1 MRRLTG
7 ERLTE
12 FYRKRQ
18 SRRSAAAL
26 PGWEAM
32 IEPVNACEFD
42 EEDVLAT
49 EVTDATL
56 EAAGAPPQNGG
67 AFTANLCTVM
77 ADCGS

>member
-1 MRRLTG
+1 
-7 ERLTE
+7 
-12 FYRKRQ
+12 
-18 SRRSAAAL
+18 
-26 PGWEAM
+26 M